1 MSRVGRKP
9 IPLPQ
14 GVTVRVE
21 SGVATV
27 QGPKGTLSQT
37 LNLGITV
44 EVEDGQLVV
53 IRESDTKEHRALH
66 GLIRTLLA
74 NMVAGVTEEF
84 SKTLDIVGVGYR
96 AQEAGAGVVLQLG
109 FSHPVEMQPI
119 EGTRLTVE
127 GNNRVHVS
135 GIDKQ
140 RVGEMAARIRR
151 KRPPNSY
158 TGKGVRYLD
167 ERVKLKPGKSAARAG

>member
-14 GVTVRVE
+14 GVTAQVQ

-27 QGPKGTLSQT
+27 QGPKGTLSQP

-74 NMVAGVTEEF
+74 NMVTGVTEEF

-96 AQEAGAGVVLQLG
+96 AQETGAGVVLQLG

-119 EGTRLTVE
+119 EGTTLMVE
-127 GNNRVHVS
+127 GNNRIQGS

-151 KRPPNSY
+151 KRPPNAY

>member
-1 MSRVGRKP
+1 MSRVGKRP

-14 GVTVRVE
+14 GVTVKVE
-21 SGVATV
+21 LGVVTV
-27 QGPKGTLSQT
+27 QGPMGTLSQP
-37 LNLGITV
+37 LNSGITV
-44 EVEDGQLVV
+44 EVEDGQLLVN
-53 IRESDTKEHRALH
+53 RESEAKEHKALH

-74 NMVAGVTEEF
+74 NMVTGVTEEF
-84 SKTLDIVGVGYR
+84 RKKLDIVGVGYR

-119 EGTRLTVE
+119 EGTALTVE

-140 RVGEMAARIRR
+140 LVGEMAARIRR
-151 KRPPNSY
+151 KRPPNVY

-167 ERVKLKPGKSAARAG
+167 ERVKLKPGKSAARSA

>member
-14 GVTVRVE
+14 GVTVQVK
-21 SGVATV
+21 SGVVTV
-27 QGPKGTLSQT
+27 QGPKGTLSQP

-53 IRESDTKEHRALH
+53 IRESDTKEQRALH

-74 NMVAGVTEEF
+74 NMVTGVTEEF

-96 AQEAGAGVVLQLG
+96 AQEAGTGVVLQLG

-119 EGTRLTVE
+119 EGTTLTVE

-151 KRPPNSY
+151 KRPPNVY
-158 TGKGVRYLD
+158 TGKGVRNQD
-167 ERVKLKPGKSAARAG
+167 ERVKLNPGKSAARAG

>member
-14 GVTVRVE
+14 GVTVQVE
-21 SGVATV
+21 SGVVTV
-27 QGPKGTLSQT
+27 QGPKGILSQP
-37 LNLGITV
+37 LNSGITV

-74 NMVAGVTEEF
+74 NMVTGVTEEF
-84 SKTLDIVGVGYR
+84 RKTLDIVGVGYR

-119 EGTRLTVE
+119 EGTTLTVE

-151 KRPPNSY
+151 KRPPNAY

>member
-14 GVTVRVE
+14 GVTVKVE
-21 SGVATV
+21 SGVVTV
-27 QGPKGTLSQT
+27 QGPKGTLTQS
-37 LNLGITV
+37 LNSGITV
-44 EVEDGQLVV
+44 EVGDGQVV
-53 IRESDTKEHRALH
+53 VARESDIKQHKALH
-66 GLIRTLLA
+66 GLIRTLIA
-74 NMVAGVTEEF
+74 NMVIGVTEEYR
-84 SKTLDIVGVGYR
+84 KTLDIVGVGYR
-96 AQEAGAGVVLQLG
+96 AQESGAGIVLQLG

-119 EGTRLTVE
+119 EGTTLTME
-127 GNNRVHVS
+127 GNNRIHVS

-151 KRPPNSY
+151 KRPPNAY

-167 ERVKLKPGKSAARAG
+167 ERIKLKPGKSAARAV